1 MINWKGKIIL
11 IVAIITLLIIS
22 ACTSAGSTTPE
33 GTAADDN
40 IILTME
46 NNETTISVKLGETFI
61 VQLDGNITTG
71 YAWEV
76 EEIDTMFL
84 MQVGEMEYKEKSDPD
99 SSSDEDLAGAS
110 GEFVFTFK
118 TLQVGETPLRL
129 IYYRS
134 FEKDVE
140 PLETFMVTVNISE

>member
-1 MINWKGKIIL
+1 MDSWKSKIIL
-11 IVAIITLLIIS
+11 ITAIITLSTIS
-22 ACTSAGSTTPE
+22 ACTSIGSNDAE
-33 GTAADDN
+33 GAAADDS
-40 IILTME
+40 IILSMK
-46 NNETTISVKLGETFI
+46 NNETTITVKPGETFT

-76 EEIDTMFL
+76 EEIDTILL

-99 SSSDEDLAGAS
+99 SSSAEDLTGAP

-118 TLQVGETPLRL
+118 ALQIGETPLRL